1 MAKLTVE
8 MNDNLAS
15 VLEELARRQGTSKA
29 AVLRRSLTLMKLA
42 EDQGAEGY
50 KLGFS
55 KEGHAER
62 EVLIP

>member
-8 MNDNLAS
+8 MNDNLSS
-15 VLEELARRQGTSKA
+15 VLEELAQRQGTTKS

-42 EDQGAEGY
+42 EDQAADGY

-55 KEGHAER
+55 KNGEIER